1 MNNFFRL
8 RFFALALTCSLCLLC
23 TVGMTES
30 FAQTYPNRT
39 IRLIVPY
46 AAGGGTDVLGRA
58 LAQKLTEALG
68 QAVIVENRP
77 GADGMIGSEVVAR
90 ATPDGYTL
98 LFNSSSHGINPSIH
112 PNINFDTMRDLRCIS
127 QTASQQMILVVHP
140 SLPVHS
146 VKELIA
152 YAKANPNVLNFSSSS
167 KATQLPMELFN
178 WMAGI
183 RMTNILYKGS
193 GPATTDLLAGRI
205 QTSFGGAASVVPH
218 INAGKLRAL
227 AIGDNRRS
235 PLTPDIPTVAEEGLT
250 DFYSVLWSAMFAPS
264 GTPPA
269 IIDRLNAE
277 LVRILKDPQFKAKTE
292 QQGFENDGTTPQA
305 CDSFVQ
311 REITKWADAIKQA
324 GIKPE

>member
-1 MNNFFRL
+1 MPHARRP
-8 RFFALALTCSLCLLC
+8 RFWTLPLAYVLCLLPSLWLSNS
-23 TVGMTES
+23 V
-30 FAQTYPNRT
+30 AQTYPSKT

-46 AAGGGTDVLGRA
+46 VAGGGTDVLGRG

-68 QAVIVENRP
+68 QPVIVENRP
-77 GADGMIGSEVVAR
+77 GADGMIGSEVVSR
-90 ATPDGYTL
+90 AAPDGYTL

-112 PNINFDTMRDLRCIS
+112 PNIGFNTMRDLRCIS
-127 QTASQQMILVVHP
+127 QTATQQMILVVHP
-140 SLPVHS
+140 TLPVNT
-146 VKELIA
+146 VKELIT

-183 RMTNILYKGS
+183 SMTNVLYKGS

-205 QTSFGGAASVVPH
+205 QTSFGGAASVVQH

-235 PLTPDIPTVAEEGLT
+235 QLTPNIPTVAEEGLP

-269 IIDRLNAE
+269 VIERLNSA
-277 LVRILKDPQFKAKTE
+277 LNGILQDPQFKAKAE
-292 QQGFENDGTTPQA
+292 QQGFETEGTTPQA
-305 CDSFVQ
+305 CDNFVQ
-311 REITKWADAIKQA
+311 KEINKWADAIKQA

>member
-1 MNNFFRL
+1 MSHFLRL
-8 RFFALALTCSLCLLC
+8 RFFTLYFTCTTCLLSC
-23 TVGMTES
+23 LWLTES
-30 FAQTYPNRT
+30 FAQTYPTRT

-46 AAGGGTDVLGRA
+46 VAGGGTDVLGRS
-58 LAQKLTEALG
+58 LAQKLTEVLG
-68 QAVIVENRP
+68 QPVIVENRP

-90 ATPDGYTL
+90 AAPDGYTL

-112 PNINFDTMRDLRCIS
+112 PNISFDTMRDLRCIS
-127 QTASQQMILVVHP
+127 QTATQQMILVVHP
-140 SLPVHS
+140 TLPVNT

-183 RMTNILYKGS
+183 SMTNILYKGS

-205 QTSFGGAASVVPH
+205 QTSFGGAASVVQH

-235 PLTPDIPTVAEEGLT
+235 PLTPNIPTVAEEGLP
-250 DFYSVLWSAMFAPS
+250 DFYSVLWSAMFAPA

-269 IIDRLNAE
+269 VIERLNTA
-277 LVRILKDPQFKAKTE
+277 LIRILKDPQFKTKAE
-292 QQGFENDGTTPQA
+292 QQGFETDGTTSQA

-311 REITKWADAIKQA
+311 QEINKWAAAIKQA

>member
-1 MNNFFRL
+1 MPHTRRL
-8 RFFALALTCSLCLLC
+8 CFWTFPLAYVLCLLSSLWLTNC
-23 TVGMTES
+23 A
-30 FAQTYPNRT
+30 AQTYPSKT

-46 AAGGGTDVLGRA
+46 VAGGGTDVLGRG

-68 QAVIVENRP
+68 QPVIVENRP
-77 GADGMIGSEVVAR
+77 GADGMIGSEAVSR
-90 ATPDGYTL
+90 AAPDGYTL

-112 PNINFDTMRDLRCIS
+112 PNIGFNTMRDLRCIS
-127 QTASQQMILVVHP
+127 QTATQQMILVVHP
-140 SLPVHS
+140 TLAVNS

-183 RMTNILYKGS
+183 SMTNVLYKGS

-205 QTSFGGAASVVPH
+205 QTSFGGAASVVQH

-235 PLTPDIPTVAEEGLT
+235 QLTPNIPTVAEEGLP

-269 IIDRLNAE
+269 IIERLNST
-277 LVRILKDPQFKAKTE
+277 LNRILQDPQFKAKAE
-292 QQGFENDGTTPQA
+292 QQGFETEGTTPQA

-311 REITKWADAIKQA
+311 KEINKWADAIKQA

>member
-1 MNNFFRL
+1 MPHTRRPHFWTL
-8 RFFALALTCSLCLLC
+8 PLAYVLCLLSSLWL
-23 TVGMTES
+23 TNS
-30 FAQTYPNRT
+30 AAQTYPSKT

-46 AAGGGTDVLGRA
+46 VAGGGTDVLGRG

-112 PNINFDTMRDLRCIS
+112 PNIGFNTMRDLRCIS
-127 QTASQQMILVVHP
+127 QTATQQMILVVHP
-140 SLPVHS
+140 TLPVNT

-183 RMTNILYKGS
+183 SMTNVLYKGS

-205 QTSFGGAASVVPH
+205 QTSFGGAASVVQH

-235 PLTPDIPTVAEEGLT
+235 QLTPNIPTVAEEGLPN
-250 DFYSVLWSAMFAPS
+250 FYSVLWSAMFAPS

-269 IIDRLNAE
+269 VIERLNSA
-277 LVRILKDPQFKAKTE
+277 VNRILQEPQFKAKAE
-292 QQGFENDGTTPQA
+292 QQGFETEGTTPQA

-311 REITKWADAIKQA
+311 KEINKWADAIKQA

>member
-1 MNNFFRL
+1 MSHFLSL
-8 RFFALALTCSLCLLC
+8 RFFTLYFTYAACLLSC
-23 TVGMTES
+23 LWLTES
-30 FAQTYPNRT
+30 FAQTYPTRT

-46 AAGGGTDVLGRA
+46 AAGGGTDVLGRG
-58 LAQKLTEALG
+58 LAQKLSEALG
-68 QAVIVENRP
+68 QSVIVENRP

-90 ATPDGYTL
+90 AAADGYTL

-112 PNINFDTMRDLRCIS
+112 PNIGFDTMRDLRCIS
-127 QTASQQMILVVHP
+127 QTATQQMILVVHP
-140 SLPVHS
+140 TLPVNTM
-146 VKELIA
+146 KELIT

-183 RMTNILYKGS
+183 SMTNVLYKGS

-205 QTSFGGAASVVPH
+205 QTSFGGAASVVQH

-235 PLTPDIPTVAEEGLT
+235 QLTPNIPTVAEEGLP

-269 IIDRLNAE
+269 VIERLNTA
-277 LVRILKDPQFKAKTE
+277 LNRILQDPQFKTKAE
-292 QQGFENDGTTPQA
+292 QQGFETEGTTPQA

-311 REITKWADAIKQA
+311 KEINKWADAIKQA

>member
-1 MNNFFRL
+1 MPHARRP
-8 RFFALALTCSLCLLC
+8 RFWTLPLAYVLCLLPSLWLSNS
-23 TVGMTES
+23 V
-30 FAQTYPNRT
+30 AQTYPSKT

-46 AAGGGTDVLGRA
+46 VAGGGTDVLGRG

-68 QAVIVENRP
+68 QPVIVKNRP
-77 GADGMIGSEVVAR
+77 GADGMIGSEVVSR
-90 ATPDGYTL
+90 AAPDGYTL

-112 PNINFDTMRDLRCIS
+112 PNIGFNTMRDLRCIS
-127 QTASQQMILVVHP
+127 QTATQQMILVVHP
-140 SLPVHS
+140 TLPVNT
-146 VKELIA
+146 VKELIT

-183 RMTNILYKGS
+183 SMTNVLYKGS

-205 QTSFGGAASVVPH
+205 QTSFGGAASVVQH

-235 PLTPDIPTVAEEGLT
+235 QLTPNIPTVAEEGLP

-269 IIDRLNAE
+269 VIERLNSA
-277 LVRILKDPQFKAKTE
+277 LNGILQDPQFKAKAE
-292 QQGFENDGTTPQA
+292 QQGFETEGTTPQA
-305 CDSFVQ
+305 CDNFVQ
-311 REITKWADAIKQA
+311 KEINKWADAIKQA

>member
-1 MNNFFRL
+1 MPHARRP
-8 RFFALALTCSLCLLC
+8 RFWTVHPGYVLCLLSSLWL
-23 TVGMTES
+23 TNS
-30 FAQTYPNRT
+30 AAQTYPSKT

-46 AAGGGTDVLGRA
+46 VAGGGTDVLGRG

-68 QAVIVENRP
+68 QPVIVENRP

-112 PNINFDTMRDLRCIS
+112 PNIGFNTMRDLRCIS
-127 QTASQQMILVVHP
+127 QTATQQMILVVHP
-140 SLPVHS
+140 TLPVNT

-183 RMTNILYKGS
+183 SMTNVLYKGS

-205 QTSFGGAASVVPH
+205 QTSFGGAASVVQH

-227 AIGDNRRS
+227 AVGDNRRS
-235 PLTPDIPTVAEEGLT
+235 QLTPHIPTVAEEGLP

-269 IIDRLNAE
+269 IIERLNST
-277 LVRILKDPQFKAKTE
+277 LNRILQEPQFKAKAE
-292 QQGFENDGTTPQA
+292 QQGFETEGTTPQA

-311 REITKWADAIKQA
+311 KEINKWADAIKQA

>member
-1 MNNFFRL
+1 MSHFLRL
-8 RFFALALTCSLCLLC
+8 RFFTLYFTCTTCLLSC
-23 TVGMTES
+23 LWLTES
-30 FAQTYPNRT
+30 FAQTYPTRT

-46 AAGGGTDVLGRA
+46 VAGGGTDVLGRS
-58 LAQKLTEALG
+58 LAQKLTEVLG
-68 QAVIVENRP
+68 QPVIVENRP

-90 ATPDGYTL
+90 AAPDGYTL

-112 PNINFDTMRDLRCIS
+112 PNIGFDTMRDLRCIS
-127 QTASQQMILVVHP
+127 QTATQQMILVVHP
-140 SLPVHS
+140 TLPVNT

-183 RMTNILYKGS
+183 SMTNILYKGS

-205 QTSFGGAASVVPH
+205 QTSFGGAASVVQH

-235 PLTPDIPTVAEEGLT
+235 PLTPNIPTVAEEGLP
-250 DFYSVLWSAMFAPS
+250 DFYSVLWSAMFAPA

-269 IIDRLNAE
+269 VIERLNTA
-277 LVRILKDPQFKAKTE
+277 LIRILKDPQFKTKAE
-292 QQGFENDGTTPQA
+292 QQGFETEGTTSQA

-311 REITKWADAIKQA
+311 QEIAKWAAAIKQA